1 MSPPVYNMTT
11 TLVQDGFKSA
21 YFSVSSNS
29 QVSCSRYDIRVV
41 TQQIGTPGE
50 NAVTTITR
58 NENFTISSASTK
70 FQIPVVNTMSGLYKA
85 TLRLYSAGQ
94 VVHMISGLFYYE
106 SREITTE
113 PIVVTS
119 NPDVA
124 GEPGEP
130 ATFSNSK
137 VVLVADETPLDPAAD
152 ELDPFF
158 SFFKI
163 NNVALSATNIIP
175 SYPEE
180 SDTPSFIPN
189 GEYYLGEQTN
199 ADVQHW
205 ALAENGLQ
213 SDHAYELWGSLNI
226 ALADS
231 FVVADPLLAPQIT
244 FGVDITA
251 ADSSVGYYLLNPDV
265 SIVTG
270 DVDGAISAN
279 PIVLTLNNENNYS
292 TYPFQSVVLKIWTS
306 TDVETRELII
316 ELPSKPVAD
325 FNNNELIYTSEEL
338 SSVTNGGGLING
350 DTYYFETI
358 LVFDDTALYVPTQE
372 RSSIISG
379 FFSDK
384 PDSIS
389 ISSAVNSWQLAS
401 TEIGGVVIT
410 FKKPGQFL
418 GNDNAFD
425 FNMDLNGITK
435 VKVEFS
441 YEYDDETEEWMN
453 WALLT
458 GGSIA
463 QGSSPNYSTSNNADG
478 LYLIPKYTEDDTAGP
493 DQPDVYIYAA
503 LPVEYKTKLFKFRL
517 TVVTDIPVYST
528 TNSDTIA
535 VAPVDTAT
543 YPTADASFRYI
554 DKPDDHSFDDDQKPY
569 IVGAGDGSIT
579 YSVPLNIPPLF
590 HSNIVAD
597 GVSYDDNSITNDSL
611 NTYLTSSVDTLTYE
625 VDGAEFDLVVTYIC
639 TENSAIT
646 TNVVSKTFK
655 KQGFPIQSTSFSI
668 ESCVWDAANQ
678 QVDYVLTVSATDSTS
693 DRMDGYTLYVKSEN
707 EDDSSFVDYGNF
719 LNDGNLSRSFALNS
733 PGYPN
738 YTVLVVK
745 FVATR
750 SVYLDSEVFST
761 QVDSVSGVDPVFETA
776 SITKIPADLPSPTS
790 ADISLSYL
798 VYNAAIESDNQA
810 ATLEVTL
817 PNNVIGVRI
826 INLDDESETDSTS
839 LSISLPSEPTSFS
852 FSIAF
857 AYANGDSSIYSDP
870 VTVSFTSSTSNRV
883 APTIV
888 SKSISNQNFVVVYN
902 SSNNGDYSTG
912 ATLQSNDILIHLPS
926 ATDLGTSTGTLNLSF
941 SSYAGTVS
949 LQIKDT
955 FTSSYTVGGSSVQI
969 DQVIE
974 SDAVT
979 FVLADNPRI
988 VEGSIVVSKANDQS
1002 TIAFDVELN
1011 GCDVLNHAVVTT
1023 AQDATTNESDV
1034 GYYEIGVF
1042 NNTEGFELDV
1052 NESNQL
1058 VGDNTLK
1065 VTSVTESGMDAVA
1078 HLVYTS
1084 SEPFANTPANVVIY
1098 VANNSEGGDSAAV
1111 ANQPIIQ

>member
-1 MSPPVYNMTT
+1 
-11 TLVQDGFKSA
+11 
-21 YFSVSSNS
+21 
-29 QVSCSRYDIRVV
+29 VV

-175 SYPEE
+175 SYPEG

-189 GEYYLGEQTN
+189 GEYYLGEQAN

-205 ALAENGLQ
+205 ALAENDLQ

-265 SIVTG
+265 SISAG
-270 DVDGAISAN
+270 DVDGVVSAN
-279 PIVLTLNNENNYS
+279 PIVLTLNNKNDYS
-292 TYPFQSVVLKIWTS
+292 TYPFQSVILKIWTS
-306 TDVETRELII
+306 ADVETRELII

-325 FNNNELIYTSEEL
+325 FNNNNQLNYTSEEL

-358 LVFDDTALYVPTQE
+358 LVFDDAALYVPTQE
-372 RSSIISG
+372 RSSIKSG

-384 PDSIS
+384 PDSIN
-389 ISSAVNSWQLAS
+389 ISSAVNSWQLDS
-401 TEIGGVVIT
+401 TKIGGVVIT

-418 GNDNAFD
+418 GNNNAFD

-441 YEYDDETEEWMN
+441 DEYDDDTEEWVN

-463 QGSSPNYSTSNNADG
+463 QGSSPNYSTSNNTDG
-478 LYLIPKYTEDDTAGP
+478 LYLIPKYTEDATAGP
-493 DQPDVYIYAA
+493 DQPDVYIHAV
-503 LPVEYKTKLFKFRL
+503 LPVEDNTKLFKFRL
-517 TVVTDIPVYST
+517 TVVTNIPVYST
-528 TNSDTIA
+528 TDSDTSV

-554 DKPDDHSFDDDQKPY
+554 DKPVDHSFDGDQKPY

-590 HSNIVAD
+590 HSNIVVD
-597 GVSYDDNSITNDSL
+597 GVSYDDGSITNDSL
-611 NTYLTSSVDTLTYE
+611 NTYLTGSVDTLTHE
-625 VDGAEFDLVVTYIC
+625 ADGAEFDLVVTYIC

-646 TNVVSKTFK
+646 TNAVSKTLK

-668 ESCVWDAANQ
+668 ESCVWNAANQ
-678 QVDYVLTVSATDSTS
+678 QVDYVLTSSATDSTS

-719 LNDGNLSRSFALNS
+719 LNNGNLSRSFTLNS

-750 SVYLDSEVFST
+750 SVYLDSEVFLN
-761 QVDSVSGVDPVFETA
+761 QVNSVSGVDPVFETA

-817 PNNVIGVRI
+817 PDNVIGVRI
-826 INLDDESETDSTS
+826 INLDDESETNSTS

-902 SSNNGDYSTG
+902 SSNDGDYSTG
-912 ATLQSNDILIHLPS
+912 ATLQSHAILIHSPLT
-926 ATDLGTSTGTLNLSF
+926 TDLGTSTGVLNLSL

-955 FTSSYTVGGSSVQI
+955 FTSSYTIGGSSVQI

-979 FVLADNPRI
+979 FVLADNPSI
-988 VEGSIVVSKANDQS
+988 VESSIVVSNANDQS

-1011 GCDVLNHAVVTT
+1011 GCDVLNLVVVTI

-1034 GYYEIGVF
+1034 GYYGISVH
-1042 NNTEGFELDV
+1042 NNTEGFEVDV

-1058 VGDNTLK
+1058 GGDNTLK
-1065 VTSVTESGMDAVA
+1065 VTSVTGSGMDAVA
-1078 HLVYTS
+1078 QLVYTS
-1084 SEPFANTPANVVIY
+1084 SESFANTPANVVIY
-1098 VANNSEGGDSAAV
+1098 VANSIEGGDSAAV
-1111 ANQPIIQ
+1111 ANITVIQ